1 MVRLG
6 NFFILFFIIALLFT
20 LGCSN
25 NETKPQKEYEK
36 CTSVCASVLEDD
48 FVTMELCRRECK
60 EKFLDE
66 EK

>member
-1 MVRLG
+1 MMKLSKMIFI
-6 NFFILFFIIALLFT
+6 FFVVILIFSS
-20 LGCSN
+20 GCIN
-25 NETKPQKEYEK
+25 QDAKKQEEYEK

-60 EKFLDE
+60 EEFLE